1 MSVPFSFRLPTA
13 KMTGKDKDTV
23 TTKKVTVTT
32 SDNVSSSSEES
43 SSEEE
48 SNDRFNDPATD
59 LPADYWQIQK
69 LVKYLKAGGTSLN
82 RSLATTENKRKRNY
96 FRIRFVIITH

>member
-1 MSVPFSFRLPTA
+1 
-13 KMTGKDKDTV
+13 MTGKDKDKV
-23 TTKKVTVTT
+23 ATKKVVITIAE
-32 SDNVSSSSEES
+32 NVSSSSEES

-69 LVKYLKAGGTSLN
+69 LVKYLKVRN
-82 RSLATTENKRKRNY
+82 VERKETRET
-96 FRIRFVIITH
+96 R

>member
-1 MSVPFSFRLPTA
+1 
-13 KMTGKDKDTV
+13 MTGKEKDSATV
-23 TTKKVTVTT
+23 KKVTVTT
-32 SDNVSSSSEES
+32 TPENVSSSSEES

-69 LVKYLKAGGTSLN
+69 LVKYLKVGNASGKYLNVTSQ
-82 RSLATTENKRKRNY
+82 ATPLSGLSPGYLTVSGLRL
-96 FRIRFVIITH
+96 VVPTDV

>member
-1 MSVPFSFRLPTA
+1 
-13 KMTGKDKDTV
+13 MTGKDKDTGA
-23 TTKKVTVTT
+23 TKKVTVIT

-69 LVKYLKAGGTSLN
+69 LVKYLKV
-82 RSLATTENKRKRNY
+82 RNVTVKPQY
-96 FRIRFVIITH
+96 A